1 MRYEEVYRDIAAR
14 ILREAK
20 SQNAMFKLLCE
31 MSEAA
36 VEESMK
42 IRREREPEKEINM
55 ENLIEEIAASRPK
68 PQKEPEIVVDD
79 SQQLKII

>member
-1 MRYEEVYRDIAAR
+1 MKYEEVYRDIAAR
-14 ILREAK
+14 ILKEAK
-20 SQNAMFKLLCE
+20 SKEAMFKILCE

-55 ENLIEEIAASRPK
+55 ENLIEELAASRPK